1 VLPFSKLKAA
11 YFKGYACII
20 SFTNKLL
27 GCSMIKPPSRK
38 LPNSYHR
45 DAFGGSRSDHREFL
59 YLHEVD
65 ALIAAIRQTRAP
77 IATKL

>member
-1 VLPFSKLKAA
+1 
-11 YFKGYACII
+11 
-20 SFTNKLL
+20 
-27 GCSMIKPPSRK
+27 MIKPPSRK

-45 DAFGGSRSDHREFL
+45 DAFGGSRSDHREF